1 MLFYFVIFS
10 LSVSLFY
17 LSDNK
22 KYYIGNQRIK
32 FVNLL
37 CVALAIFIPCFIA
50 GVRDSTIGYDMQLYG
65 DSQFEFA
72 GRFDSYYDYI
82 TTYVNLEKL
91 YALVTYICAHFGN
104 RYIYYF
110 TLQLLTILPF
120 YLLLKEEC
128 NGKTWIGMFA
138 YFMWIYPF
146 SLNIMR
152 QSIAISIVCWGYRYI
167 KRQQIVRYLITILV
181 AFGFHTTAI
190 LGICSYIINL
200 LVVDTKNGNSSL
212 IRRFFNRFSY
222 LNKTLIIFGSCTTV
236 IFGGQVIAY
245 FSAVTGKYNRFVLD
259 MAEASGVSFSN
270 IINLLI
276 MIFVLFVLYQMSII
290 NKSKETN
297 FLILIIGVGAILY
310 QLKAISSQMY
320 RLSMYFT
327 CYLIW
332 SFPVLYSHSRLNRQK
347 REMYFLIFVLCMIFN
362 FWYFIIFRA
371 WHSVYPYT
379 SQFLGIG

>member
-1 MLFYFVIFS
+1 MLFYFIIFG

-17 LSDNK
+17 LADNK
-22 KYYIGNQRIK
+22 KFYIGEHRAK
-32 FVNLL
+32 FVSLL

-65 DSQFEFA
+65 DSQFEYA
-72 GRFDSYYDYI
+72 GKFDSYFDYI
-82 TTYVNLEKL
+82 NTYVNLEKL
-91 YALVTYICAHFGN
+91 YALVAYFCAHYGN

-128 NGKTWIGMFA
+128 NKKVWIGMFA

-152 QSIAISIVCWGYRYI
+152 QSIAIAIVCWGYRYI
-167 KRQQIVRYLITILV
+167 KRHQFFRYLITILV

-190 LGICSYIINL
+190 LGICPYIINL
-200 LVVDTKNGNSSL
+200 LVVDTKNGNSSV
-212 IRRFFNRFSY
+212 IRKFFGKFSN
-222 LNKTLIIFGSCTTV
+222 LNKTLIILGSCAAV
-236 IFGGQVIAY
+236 MFGGQVITY
-245 FSAVTGKYNRFVLD
+245 LSAATGRYNRFFLD
-259 MAEASGVSFSN
+259 MAEASGFNFSN
-270 IINLLI
+270 IVNLFI
-276 MIFVLFVLYQMSII
+276 MIVVLICLYQVSI
-290 NKSKETN
+290 NDKSKEIN
-297 FLILIIGVGAILY
+297 FLILIIGVGAIIY

-320 RLSMYFT
+320 RLSMYFS

-332 SFPVLYSHSRLNRQK
+332 VFPVLLSNSRLNRQK
-347 REMYFLIFVLCMIFN
+347 RELYSAIFVLCMIFN
-362 FWYFIIFRA
+362 FWYYIIFRS